1 MSSPTPAPPKPGPT
15 AALTTAALTDGV
27 AAGAVTPAALDA
39 LFAVLRPFARLAV
52 NQGVQFGHLE
62 ELVKRS
68 LVEAALHAVG
78 EGGDQTPPISRLSVV
93 TGIHRKEVKR
103 LLEASDQATPAAEL
117 TPVAQLFTR
126 WMTDPAWQTPDGQ
139 PRTLRRR
146 ALPDDIDGHHF
157 EALARSVTT
166 DVHPRTLLDELGRL
180 ALIEE
185 DASGN
190 SVRLKVNSFVPAGHL
205 QGMLGFLGAN
215 VGDHLAAAC
224 ANVAVSL
231 RASLNPSDAPAR
243 PPFVEQA
250 LFADGLS
257 EQSVASAIDD
267 TRSHWAVLLQ
277 TMAPVLQSL
286 EDADRS
292 AGRVAD
298 RRIRIGLYCYAEPTA
313 PASTT
318 TDPDRNAP

>member
-1 MSSPTPAPPKPGPT
+1 MSSPTPAPPKPSP
-15 AALTTAALTDGV
+15 ANALTDGV
-27 AAGAVTPAALDA
+27 AAGAVTPAALEA
-39 LFAVLRPFARLAV
+39 ILAVLRPLARLAI
-52 NQGVQFGHLE
+52 NQGVQFGQLE

-68 LVEAALHAVG
+68 LVEAALNAVR
-78 EGGDQTPPISRLSVV
+78 EAGDPTPPVSRLSVV

-103 LLEASDQATPAAEL
+103 LLEASEQATPMAEL
-117 TPVAQLFTR
+117 TPVAELFTR
-126 WMTDPAWQTPDGQ
+126 WMTDPVWQTPDGQ

-146 ALPDDIDGHHF
+146 AMPDDIDGHHF
-157 EALARSVTT
+157 ETLARSVTT
-166 DVHPRTLLDELGRL
+166 DVHPRTLLDELARL

-185 DASGN
+185 DAGGD
-190 SVRLKVNSFVPAGHL
+190 SVRLKVDSFVPAGHL
-205 QGMLGFLGAN
+205 AGMLGFLGAN

-231 RASLNPSDAPAR
+231 RASLNPSDAPSR

-257 EQSVASAIDD
+257 EQSVAAAIED
-267 TRSHWAVLLQ
+267 TRSQWAVLLQ
-277 TMAPVLQSL
+277 TMAPMLQSL
-286 EDADRS
+286 EDGDRS
-292 AGRVAD
+292 AGRSAD

-318 TDPDRNAP
+318 DSDRNAP